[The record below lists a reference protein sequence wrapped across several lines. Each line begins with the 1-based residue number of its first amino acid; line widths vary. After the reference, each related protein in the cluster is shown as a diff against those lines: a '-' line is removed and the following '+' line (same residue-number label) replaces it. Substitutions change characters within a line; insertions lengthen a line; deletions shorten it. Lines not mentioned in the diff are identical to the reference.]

1 MVITSDTFTQTDE
14 ISDAE
19 ATPIDE
25 LAAEPTEQEL
35 QDHLCEG
42 NNDTK
47 FYPLINRHKDA
58 FTNVK
63 GMY

>member
-1 MVITSDTFTQTDE
+1 MKYDT
-14 ISDAE
+14 E

-42 NNDTK
+42 NDTK
-47 FYPLINRHKDA
+47 FHPLIIQHKGI

-63 GMY
+63 VMY